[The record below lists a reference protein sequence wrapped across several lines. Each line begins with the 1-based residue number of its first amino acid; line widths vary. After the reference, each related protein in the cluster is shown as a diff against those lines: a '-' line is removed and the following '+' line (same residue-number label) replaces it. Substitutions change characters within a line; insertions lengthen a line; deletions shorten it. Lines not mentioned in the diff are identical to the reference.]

1 MRDFPQYAYMWSLRE
16 MRVGKQHLR
25 TRNVLLTHYPGAD
38 GMKADVAWDLASI
51 VSKEGSGTM

>member
-1 MRDFPQYAYMWSLRE
+1 
-16 MRVGKQHLR
+16 MRVGKQYLR